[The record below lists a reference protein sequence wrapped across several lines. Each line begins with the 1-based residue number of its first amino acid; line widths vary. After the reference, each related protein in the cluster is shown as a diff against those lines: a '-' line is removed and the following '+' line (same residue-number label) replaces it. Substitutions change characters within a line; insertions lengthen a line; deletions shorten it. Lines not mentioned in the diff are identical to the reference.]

1 MIDSILM
8 YATIISLLLALLF
21 ASQGTDLL
29 GEQIA
34 ALRLAFALFFPLF
47 GIIAFAGSFT
57 ALQQGEQTGTPKS
70 LELLKAD
77 PKLQAMLIFLFTWP
91 LLAFVQIGTYT
102 WAFLFILIGLGLD
115 ASRFLVL
122 RLLDHLNPF
131 RLVQLLEEASLR
143 FLQQE
148 QQTPLCETIEALGEM
163 GSKGIIR
170 GNSTLAN
177 QTVNG
182 LETVG
187 KRILAAEKNSG
198 KDTLTYM
205 ILFILQQMETL
216 FKTAIA
222 QGGGLSL
229 GHLTTA
235 VTKLAARAATVDLSL
250 TLYPLHYLRRMAKKA
265 VEEGHLDVGVKTT
278 LSSMALA
285 NEIAALPSLESQELE
300 APYRCLIDILEEIAK
315 ESFRKDKTTPI
326 PLLMQPFL
334 ELKTLFTQPK
344 LVNHQDTPAIQKQ
357 LDRIIGEFQALDA
370 LLKTM
375 PPLPNLS
382 EVKEP
387 EILNPPA

>member
-1 MIDSILM
+1 M
-8 YATIISLLLALLF
+8 YATVISLLIVLF
-21 ASQGTDLL
+21 FAMQGRDLL
-29 GEQIA
+29 GEQLPVI
-34 ALRLAFALFFPLF
+34 RLAFALLFPFLGSLVF
-47 GIIAFAGSFT
+47 VGSFT
-57 ALQQGEQTGTPKS
+57 ALQAGEQTGTPKS

-77 PKLQAMLIFLFTWP
+77 PKLRASLIFLFLWP
-91 LLAFVQIGTYT
+91 ILSFVQTPAYN

-115 ASRFLVL
+115 ASRFLL
-122 RLLDHLNPF
+122 IRLLDHLNPF
-131 RLVQLLEEASLR
+131 RLVKLLEEASLR
-143 FLQQE
+143 FLQQD

-163 GSKGIIR
+163 GAKGIVR

-177 QTVNG
+177 QTVKA
-182 LETVG
+182 LETIG
-187 KRILAAEKNSG
+187 RRILAAEKNSG

-205 ILFILQQMETL
+205 ILFILQQMEIL
-216 FKTAIA
+216 FKTAIER
-222 QGGGLSL
+222 GGGLSL
-229 GHLTTA
+229 GNLTTA
-235 VTKLAARAATVDLSL
+235 VTKLAAHAATVDLSL

-285 NEIAALPSLESQELE
+285 KEISALPSLESQELE
-300 APYRCLIDILEEIAK
+300 APYRCLIDIMEEIAK
-315 ESFRKDKTTPI
+315 ESFRKDKNTPI
-326 PLLMQPFL
+326 VLLMQPFL
-334 ELKTLFTQPK
+334 DLKTLFNDKK

-387 EILNPPA
+387 EISNPPE